1 MKRLIFLLVIFTIYG
16 CSKPKTVLICGDH
29 VCINKAEANQ
39 YFEDNLTLEVRIIDS
54 KNIKE
59 TNLVQINLKT
69 NADGKKEVNV
79 LDKKQSNK
87 ELKKLSVFEIKK
99 KKEDLR
105 KRKKVKKKIDKKI
118 RASKQTKLTKDK
130 KDEKTHVQIVNKKK
144 ENEDR
149 VVKRTIK
156 QVKKIDN
163 ICIILEKCNIDEI
176 TKYLVKQG
184 KKKNYPDIANRED
197 KWKKIKN

>member
-87 ELKKLSVFEIKK
+87 ELKELSVFEIKK

-156 QVKKIDN
+156 QVKKIDD

-184 KKKNYPDIANRED
+184 KKKNYPDIANREN

>member
-69 NADGKKEVNV
+69 NVDGKKEVNV

-87 ELKKLSVFEIKK
+87 ELKELSVFEIKK

-105 KRKKVKKKIDKKI
+105 KRKKVKKK
-118 RASKQTKLTKDK
+118 KDK
-130 KDEKTHVQIVNKKK
+130 KNKISRQAKQTRGKKVEKTQVQIVNKKK
-144 ENEDR
+144 KNENR
-149 VVKRTIK
+149 VVKNTIK
-156 QVKKIDN
+156 QVKKIDD
-163 ICIILEKCNIDEI
+163 ICIILVKCNIDEI

-184 KKKNYPDIANRED
+184 KNKNYPDIANREN
-197 KWKKIKN
+197 K

>member
-184 KKKNYPDIANRED
+184 KKKNYPDIANREN
-197 KWKKIKN
+197 K

>member
-156 QVKKIDN
+156 QVKKIDD

-184 KKKNYPDIANRED
+184 KKKNYPDIANREN
-197 KWKKIKN
+197 K

>member
-59 TNLVQINLKT
+59 INLVQINLKT

-87 ELKKLSVFEIKK
+87 ELKELSVFEIKK

-156 QVKKIDN
+156 QVKKIDD

-184 KKKNYPDIANRED
+184 KKKNYPDIANREN

>member
-59 TNLVQINLKT
+59 KNLVQINLKT

-87 ELKKLSVFEIKK
+87 ELKELSVFEIKK

-105 KRKKVKKKIDKKI
+105 KRKKVKRKIDKKI
-118 RASKQTKLTKDK
+118 KVSEQTKLTKDK

>member
-69 NADGKKEVNV
+69 NADGIKEVNV

-87 ELKKLSVFEIKK
+87 ELKELSVFEIKK

-105 KRKKVKKKIDKKI
+105 KRKKVKKKIDKKNKV
-118 RASKQTKLTKDK
+118 SKQTKLTKDK
-130 KDEKTHVQIVNKKK
+130 KVEKTQVQIVNKKK
-144 ENEDR
+144 KNEDR

-156 QVKKIDN
+156 QVKKIDD

-197 KWKKIKN
+197 K

>member
-87 ELKKLSVFEIKK
+87 ELKELSVFEIKK

-105 KRKKVKKKIDKKI
+105 KRKKVKRKIDKKI
-118 RASKQTKLTKDK
+118 KVSEQTKLTKDK

-197 KWKKIKN
+197 K

>member
-29 VCINKAEANQ
+29 VCVNKAEANQ

-69 NADGKKEVNV
+69 NVDGKKEVNV

-87 ELKKLSVFEIKK
+87 ELKELSVFEIKK

-105 KRKKVKKKIDKKI
+105 KRKKVKKKIDKKNKV
-118 RASKQTKLTKDK
+118 SKQAKLTKDK
-130 KDEKTHVQIVNKKK
+130 KVEKTQVQIVNKKK
-144 ENEDR
+144 KNENR
-149 VVKRTIK
+149 V
-156 QVKKIDN
+156 
-163 ICIILEKCNIDEI
+163 
-176 TKYLVKQG
+176 
-184 KKKNYPDIANRED
+184 
-197 KWKKIKN
+197 

>member
-29 VCINKAEANQ
+29 VCVNKAEANQ

-59 TNLVQINLKT
+59 INLVQINLKT

-156 QVKKIDN
+156 QVKKIDD

-197 KWKKIKN
+197 K

>member
-184 KKKNYPDIANRED
+184 KKKNYPDIANREN

>member
-1 MKRLIFLLVIFTIYG
+1 LIFLLVIFTIYG

-29 VCINKAEANQ
+29 VCINRAEANQ

-87 ELKKLSVFEIKK
+87 ELKELSVFEIKK

-105 KRKKVKKKIDKKI
+105 KRKKVKRKIDKKI
-118 RASKQTKLTKDK
+118 KVSEQTKLTKDK

-176 TKYLVKQG
+176 TKYL
-184 KKKNYPDIANRED
+184 
-197 KWKKIKN
+197 

>member
-29 VCINKAEANQ
+29 VCINRAEANQ

-87 ELKKLSVFEIKK
+87 ELKELSVFEIKK

-105 KRKKVKKKIDKKI
+105 KRKKVKKKKDKKNKVS
-118 RASKQTKLTKDK
+118 RQAKPTKDK
-130 KDEKTHVQIVNKKK
+130 KIEKTQVQIVNKKK
-144 ENEDR
+144 KNESR
-149 VVKRTIK
+149 VVKSTIK
-156 QVKKIDN
+156 QVKKIDD

-184 KKKNYPDIANRED
+184 KNKNYPDIANREN

>member
-87 ELKKLSVFEIKK
+87 ELKELSVFEIKK

-105 KRKKVKKKIDKKI
+105 KRKKVKRKIDKKI
-118 RASKQTKLTKDK
+118 KVSEQTKLTKDK

>member
-87 ELKKLSVFEIKK
+87 ELKELSVFEIKK

-105 KRKKVKKKIDKKI
+105 KRKKVKRKIDKKI
-118 RASKQTKLTKDK
+118 KVSEQTKLTKDK
-130 KDEKTHVQIVNKKK
+130 KDKKTHVQIVNKKK

-149 VVKRTIK
+149 VVKRNIK
-156 QVKKIDN
+156 QVKKIDD

-184 KKKNYPDIANRED
+184 KKKNYPDIANREN
-197 KWKKIKN
+197 K

>member
-156 QVKKIDN
+156 QVKKIDD

-184 KKKNYPDIANRED
+184 KKKNYPDIANREN

>member
-87 ELKKLSVFEIKK
+87 ELKELSVFEIKK

-105 KRKKVKKKIDKKI
+105 KRKKVKRKIDKKI
-118 RASKQTKLTKDK
+118 KVSEQTKLTKDK
-130 KDEKTHVQIVNKKK
+130 KDKKTHVQIVNKKK

-156 QVKKIDN
+156 QVKKIDD
-163 ICIILEKCNIDEI
+163 ICIILEKCNINEI

-184 KKKNYPDIANRED
+184 KKKNYPDIANREN

>member
-87 ELKKLSVFEIKK
+87 ELKELSVFEIKK

-184 KKKNYPDIANRED
+184 KKKNYPDIANREN

>member
-1 MKRLIFLLVIFTIYG
+1 MRRLIFLLVIFTIYG

-87 ELKKLSVFEIKK
+87 ELKELSVFEIKK

-105 KRKKVKKKIDKKI
+105 KRKKVKRKIDKKI
-118 RASKQTKLTKDK
+118 KVSEQSKLTKDK

-184 KKKNYPDIANRED
+184 KNKNYPDIANREN
-197 KWKKIKN
+197 K

>member
-29 VCINKAEANQ
+29 VCVNKAEANQ

-87 ELKKLSVFEIKK
+87 ELKELSVFEIKK

-105 KRKKVKKKIDKKI
+105 KRKKVKKKIDKKNKV
-118 RASKQTKLTKDK
+118 SKQTKLTKDK
-130 KDEKTHVQIVNKKK
+130 KVEKTQVQIVNKKK

-184 KKKNYPDIANRED
+184 KKKNYPDIANREN

>member
-156 QVKKIDN
+156 QVKKIDD

-197 KWKKIKN
+197 K

>member
-87 ELKKLSVFEIKK
+87 ELKELSVFEIKK

-105 KRKKVKKKIDKKI
+105 KRKKVKRKIDKKI
-118 RASKQTKLTKDK
+118 KVSEQTKLTKDK

-184 KKKNYPDIANRED
+184 KNKNYPDIANREN
-197 KWKKIKN
+197 K

>member
-1 MKRLIFLLVIFTIYG
+1 MKRLIFLLAIFTIYG

-29 VCINKAEANQ
+29 VCVNKAEANQ

-59 TNLVQINLKT
+59 INLVQINLKT
-69 NADGKKEVNV
+69 NADGIKEVNV

-87 ELKKLSVFEIKK
+87 ELKELSVFEIKK

-130 KDEKTHVQIVNKKK
+130 KDKKTHVQIVNKKK

-156 QVKKIDN
+156 QVKKIDD

-197 KWKKIKN
+197 K